1 MDSKTSIFPNQP
13 CRNLEDCLK
22 ISPAPISLLGWGQPP
37 QERTVPRPVGIA
49 AGHHPLRVVAV
60 TDLPL
65 PCFLVHVG
73 DCCLSSQH
81 AWRHSTAPFP
91 VAPQFLAQSEEK
103 PHVVAHFHEWLA
115 GVGLCLCR
123 ARRLSVATIFTTHA
137 TLLGRYLCAGAVD
150 FYNNLENVSWECG
163 RWGLPIFENSIT
175 LCTKPWEMELPLL
188 PGPRSQSPQHPPPS
202 DPRVQ
207 VPAPTSARS
216 LHLQAST
223 QFS

>member
-1 MDSKTSIFPNQP
+1 M
-13 CRNLEDCLK
+13 
-22 ISPAPISLLGWGQPP
+22 
-37 QERTVPRPVGIA
+37 GIA
-49 AGHHPLRVVAV
+49 AGHHPFRAVAV

-65 PCFLVHVG
+65 PCFLVHIG

-81 AWRHSTAPFP
+81 AWRHSTALFP

-123 ARRLSVATIFTTHA
+123 ARRLPVATIFTTHA

-150 FYNNLENVSWECG
+150 FYNNLENVSRECG
-163 RWGLPIFENSIT
+163 RWGCQYLGAASH
-175 LCTKPWEMELPLL
+175 CV
-188 PGPRSQSPQHPPPS
+188 QSPGRWSSLFSQDPGVEVPKCPLPS

-207 VPAPTSARS
+207 VPAPTSA
-216 LHLQAST
+216 ST
-223 QFS
+223 LESAPPVFSPVFLT

>member
-1 MDSKTSIFPNQP
+1 M
-13 CRNLEDCLK
+13 
-22 ISPAPISLLGWGQPP
+22 
-37 QERTVPRPVGIA
+37 GIA
-49 AGHHPLRVVAV
+49 AGHHPFRAVAV

-81 AWRHSTAPFP
+81 AWRHSTALFP

-123 ARRLSVATIFTTHA
+123 ARRLPVATIFTTHA

-150 FYNNLENVSWECG
+150 FYNNLENVSRECG
-163 RWGLPIFENSIT
+163 RWGLPVFGSSVT
-175 LCTKPWEMELPLL
+175 LCAKPWETELPLL
-188 PGPRSQSPQHPPPS
+188 PGPRSQSPQVPSFLRPKSPGSSPNLCQHPGVCSSSLLPS
-202 DPRVQ
+202 FPDLTALSSHPVQ
-207 VPAPTSARS
+207 RGQGSG
-216 LHLQAST
+216 
-223 QFS
+223 